1 MANKILQ
8 SSKENVVSAIA
19 SITMV
24 RDSLKEKR
32 EEYTDEKINDMIK
45 KKKKHGKTITSN
57 FSSS

>member
-1 MANKILQ
+1 M
-8 SSKENVVSAIA
+8 SAIA

-32 EEYTDEKINDMIK
+32 KEYTDEKITDMIK
-45 KKKKHGKTITSN
+45 KKKKHGKKITSN